1 MRCRRVPLL
10 SNRVNNFVSLCSI
23 STDMIIQPFRLV
35 KSKMLLRVVVFCTVL
50 LQIASFSSF
59 AKQSTSCT
67 RNGQHLMAFA
77 GDNEEGGFLPKR
89 GQEKRMEMS
98 SIEGAEAIAKLDIH
112 ERTKRAMLA
121 EAVED
126 RIFELMD
133 ELEVVVKENDGVLQG
148 ESKEEAVELARQTK
162 ALQNQYD
169 DLVNGRPSHLL
180 NLGWDERGFQ

>member
-1 MRCRRVPLL
+1 
-10 SNRVNNFVSLCSI
+10 
-23 STDMIIQPFRLV
+23 
-35 KSKMLLRVVVFCTVL
+35 
-50 LQIASFSSF
+50 
-59 AKQSTSCT
+59 
-67 RNGQHLMAFA
+67 MAFA